1 MQRTDVTLKLTKREK
16 RTYCLFA
23 CLAQNQTS
31 GVFAF
36 FVYLPDSKG
45 KECIQNKK
53 NNKSTVATIRQ
64 RLINTAGT
72 LKILFQNNNHASR

>member
-1 MQRTDVTLKLTKREK
+1 MQRTYVTLKLTKREK

-36 FVYLPDSKG
+36 FVYLPDSKS
-45 KECIQNKK
+45 KECTQKK
-53 NNKSTVATIRQ
+53 
-64 RLINTAGT
+64 
-72 LKILFQNNNHASR
+72 